1 MAHGVTWFE
10 IACSDF
16 DRGKRFYEAIFG
28 VSLQDM
34 PASGQKM
41 AAFPVEVGKGEIGGT
56 IVEREQ
62 SRPSSEG
69 TLVYLHGGPDL
80 QVVLDRVE
88 QSGGKVAMPK
98 TLIPMEG
105 SGYMAAFIDSEGN
118 IVGLTSMG

>member
-16 DRGKRFYEAIFG
+16 DRGRRFYETIFG
-28 VSLQDM
+28 VTLQDM
-34 PASGQKM
+34 DVPGQRM
-41 AAFPVEVGKGEIGGT
+41 AAFPVDWEKGEVGGT
-56 IVEREQ
+56 IVERPQ
-62 SRPSSEG
+62 SRPSGEG

-88 QSGGKVAMPK
+88 RAGGQVAMPK

-105 SGYMAAFIDSEGN
+105 SGYLAVFIDTEGN
-118 IVGLTSMG
+118 LVGLTSMG